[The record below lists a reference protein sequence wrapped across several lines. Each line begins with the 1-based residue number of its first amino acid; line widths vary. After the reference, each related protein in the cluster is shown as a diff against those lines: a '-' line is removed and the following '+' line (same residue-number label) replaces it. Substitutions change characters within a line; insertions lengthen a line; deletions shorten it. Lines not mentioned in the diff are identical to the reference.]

1 MPRAWLAVSASTT
14 AALLALALSIGAAGS
29 SAWAGADGVASGA
42 ASSNAGLLRVAP
54 LDAKPGES
62 NVLRVEA
69 VEDLGFG
76 KVVAGGGGGQVVL
89 DPATGRKTARGG
101 AFDLG
106 GYASRAEFIIRGTP
120 NARFAILLPDRV
132 TLSGK
137 GGKVVLRNLTS
148 SPRHF
153 GRIGPNGAARVYVGA
168 TLELRRNPPTGTF
181 RGAFSI
187 LLDAR

>member
-1 MPRAWLAVSASTT
+1 MPRAWVAQSATMT

-29 SAWAGADGVASGA
+29 GAWAGATGEASG
-42 ASSNAGLLRVAP
+42 NAGLLRVAP